1 MSDPR
6 GRIFDELSRFATDA
20 VAMAQ
25 GVKREAETVARTQAE
40 RLLSRMDVVQREEF
54 EAVRDMA
61 LKALSENDRLA
72 ARLAAL
78 EAKLGVERPSPAGD
92 AEL

>member
-1 MSDPR
+1 MNAPR

-40 RLLSRMDVVQREEF
+40 RLLSTMDVVQREEF

-61 LKALSENDRLA
+61 LKARAENDRLT
-72 ARLAAL
+72 ARLAEL
-78 EAKLGVERPSPAGD
+78 EARLEKLSNAPPKQG
-92 AEL
+92 